1 MTPGK
6 KIEEAYVKEQEIY
19 AQGKVDEIRT
29 AAENQKSKI
38 VWETVNEFTG
48 RRGTNK
54 GKTKAKRP
62 DDRNQK

>member
-1 MTPGK
+1 MMPGK

-29 AAENQKSKI
+29 AAENQKSKL

-48 RRGTNK
+48 RRVNLCGDCK
-54 GKTKAKRP
+54 
-62 DDRNQK
+62 

>member
-1 MTPGK
+1 MQRNWMMPGK

-29 AAENQKSKI
+29 AAENQKSKL

-48 RRGTNK
+48 RRVNLCG
-54 GKTKAKRP
+54 RL
-62 DDRNQK
+62 